1 MKKILEGKKSRRKA
15 LNSCVLQTISGG
27 SRSSARAPPE
37 TGSGRG
43 LVGRER
49 AFLQGGMS
57 DYQEEKRAAWAREGH
72 AGRRDG
78 VSLFEKVDHEGKE
91 AGRCFYW
98 VGGGLACL
106 LAQVKGWKEDGRGKE
121 AGG

>member
-1 MKKILEGKKSRRKA
+1 M
-15 LNSCVLQTISGG
+15 
-27 SRSSARAPPE
+27 
-37 TGSGRG
+37 
-43 LVGRER
+43 GRER

-57 DYQEEKRAAWAREGH
+57 DYQEEKRAAWAREGLTPS
-72 AGRRDG
+72 
-78 VSLFEKVDHEGKE
+78 SLFEKVDHEGKE

-98 VGGGLACL
+98 VEGGLACL